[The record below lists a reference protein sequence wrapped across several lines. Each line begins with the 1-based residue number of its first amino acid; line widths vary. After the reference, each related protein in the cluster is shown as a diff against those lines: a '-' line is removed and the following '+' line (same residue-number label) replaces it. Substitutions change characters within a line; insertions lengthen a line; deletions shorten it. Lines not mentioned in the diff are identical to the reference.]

1 MASDDPSLWD
11 YFAEVQRG
19 HDKLHERD
27 DAARAAALASLDKR
41 LDSISESRRSWTEA
55 QSKMVS
61 RDFYDAHHAE
71 LIARVAQLEL
81 NSARSESV
89 DANFEEIRRV
99 RRTLILTIVGGVI
112 LAIATFGL
120 DLLLGIIRGS
130 S

>member
-1 MASDDPSLWD
+1 MASDDPSLRD

-71 LIARVAQLEL
+71 LIARVAQLEQC
-81 NSARSESV
+81 AV
-89 DANFEEIRRV
+89 RV
-99 RRTLILTIVGGVI
+99 G
-112 LAIATFGL
+112 
-120 DLLLGIIRGS
+120 
-130 S
+130 

>member
-1 MASDDPSLWD
+1 MASDDPSLRD

-27 DAARAAALASLDKR
+27 DAARTAALASLDKR
-41 LDSISESRRSWTEA
+41 LDAMNEFRSSLNDM
-55 QSKMVS
+55 QNRMVT
-61 RDFYDAHHAE
+61 RDFYDARHEE
-71 LIARVAQLEL
+71 LTARIAQLEL
-81 NSARSESV
+81 HGARTDAVDSNS
-89 DANFEEIRRV
+89 DDIKRV

-112 LAIATFGL
+112 LAMATFGL